1 MAEKA
6 HRRWALLTAA
16 AATVAFVPESTAA
29 AAAPEPPLRLV
40 ALGAVTVERP
50 AGQAVRLDTGTH
62 VVAGDAPFE
71 VRATRGTYAEPI
83 AAKQIVRVGG
93 KRRTV
98 TLPPGLVTDFAGLT
112 AFTHVRLTDAAGTTV
127 VEHDET
133 FCPNGDAVRTRPDAP
148 ATSPYPSR
156 CASFA
161 PFALGAVWGI
171 QTGWSVKASAPRW
184 AAAPLH
190 IEDGTYTAAVSV
202 NPPYRDLFGFAP
214 GQWSATVQVTV
225 RTVTPPGVTATPH
238 THSHGSLTAAAQRPT
253 GTLGVP
259 PGPRPDLRPLPAF
272 SIYPTYDPTK
282 DRDHVAFAAT
292 VWVAGSSPL
301 VVDGF
306 RRPNHAVM
314 DAYQYFYDTRGN
326 QVGYAP
332 VGTMRWDPREGHHH
346 WHFTDFAQYRLLDSD
361 KKVAVR
367 SGKEAFC
374 LANTDAIDYTLPHAN
389 WHPENTDLSTWCGN
403 ASALAV
409 RQALDV
415 GNGDTY
421 HQDLP
426 GQSFDITDLP
436 NGTYHIEIVAN
447 PDHTLHEQNTANN
460 TAYREIIIGGTPGDR
475 TIEVPPHG
483 LVNA

>member
-1 MAEKA
+1 
-6 HRRWALLTAA
+6 
-16 AATVAFVPESTAA
+16 VS
-29 AAAPEPPLRLV
+29 
-40 ALGAVTVERP
+40 
-50 AGQAVRLDTGTH
+50 
-62 VVAGDAPFE
+62 
-71 VRATRGTYAEPI
+71 
-83 AAKQIVRVGG
+83 
-93 KRRTV
+93 
-98 TLPPGLVTDFAGLT
+98 DFAGLT
-112 AFTHVRLTDAAGTTV
+112 AFTHLSLTDAAGNPV
-127 VEHDET
+127 VERDET

-148 ATSPYPSR
+148 ATSPYPAR

-171 QTGWSVKASAPRW
+171 QAGWSVRTSPPRW
-184 AAAPLH
+184 AAAPLF
-190 IEDGTYTAAVSV
+190 IRDGTYTAVVSI
-202 NPPYRDLFGFAP
+202 NQPYRDLFGFAP

-225 RTVTPPGVTATPH
+225 RTVAPLGVTAMPH
-238 THSHGSLTAAAQRPT
+238 THHAHGSLTPAAHQPA
-253 GTLGVP
+253 GTLGAP
-259 PGPRPDLRPLPAF
+259 AGPRPDLRPLPAF
-272 SIYPTYDPTK
+272 SIYPTYDGAEG
-282 DRDHVAFAAT
+282 RDHVAFAAT
-292 VWVAGSSPL
+292 VWVAGTAPL

-306 RRPNHAVM
+306 RRPDQDVM

-332 VGTMRWDPREGHHH
+332 VGTMRWDPRDGHHH
-346 WHFTDFAQYRLLDSD
+346 WHFTDFAQYRLLDAD

-389 WHPENTDLSTWCGN
+389 WHPENTDLNTWCGN

-436 NGTYHIEIVAN
+436 NGTYYIEIVAN
-447 PDHTLHEQNTANN
+447 PDRALHEQNTANN
-460 TAYREIIIGGTPGDR
+460 ASHREIIIGGTPGDR
-475 TIEVPPHG
+475 TVEVPPHG
-483 LVNA
+483 LVDA